1 MAHETVTKTFVT
13 SLIKTPAT
21 ALELE
26 FNELKLNAL
35 IGDIEREIL
44 AIRAEKIKC
53 HFAAQELAKTRL
65 EEELRKVEQAS
76 SKSWWSKLFA
86 GKSK

>member
-1 MAHETVTKTFVT
+1 MTHETTSKTFVT
-13 SLIKTPAT
+13 SIIKAPKTL
-21 ALELE
+21 LELE

-35 IGDIEREIL
+35 IGEVEREIL

-65 EEELRKVEQAS
+65 EEEQKAPPT
-76 SKSWWSKLFA
+76 SWWTKLF
-86 GKSK
+86 SKK